1 LINNLANL
9 VTTSDVDDAAMDFD
23 NLMYGLMLAQ
33 LSGAKGFSSLRRN
46 VVSRALALQ
55 KKTTIPQVK
64 VKLPVIK
71 EVAEG
76 EFWNAADILSFERI
90 RVEPREL
97 MKFLE
102 RYGRKDVN
110 TDLLDQEIG
119 RMVAKEFDMSG
130 DFEDYRQKV
139 NKYIEENKNSI
150 AIHKLRNNVP
160 LNESDFKTLESILTG
175 QLGTKKDYQNS
186 FKDTPFGLLVRRIA
200 KLEREAV
207 LKAFSSFISEQ
218 NLDAYQIEFIYKV
231 INYIEQNGYVENVA
245 ELTRPPFDKPR
256 SFIKLFDGD
265 KQERIVRIINEIK
278 DNAVRVVG

>member
-1 LINNLANL
+1 
-9 VTTSDVDDAAMDFD
+9 
-23 NLMYGLMLAQ
+23 
-33 LSGAKGFSSLRRN
+33 
-46 VVSRALALQ
+46 
-55 KKTTIPQVK
+55 VK

-71 EVAEG
+71 EVAED
-76 EFWNAADILSFERI
+76 EFWNAADILNFERI
-90 RVEPREL
+90 RVELREL
-97 MKFLE
+97 MKFLD
-102 RYGRKDVN
+102 RGGRKDVY
-110 TDLLDQEIG
+110 TDLVDHETS
-119 RMVAKEFDMSG
+119 RTVSKEFDMG
-130 DFEDYRQKV
+130 DDFEDYKQKV

-150 AIHKLRNNVP
+150 AIYKLRNNVP
-160 LNESDFKTLESILTG
+160 LNESDFKTLERILTG
-175 QLGTKKDYQNS
+175 QLGTKDDYKNS

-207 LKAFSSFISEQ
+207 LQAFSSFISEQ

-231 INYIEQNGYVENVA
+231 IDYIEQNGYVENVA